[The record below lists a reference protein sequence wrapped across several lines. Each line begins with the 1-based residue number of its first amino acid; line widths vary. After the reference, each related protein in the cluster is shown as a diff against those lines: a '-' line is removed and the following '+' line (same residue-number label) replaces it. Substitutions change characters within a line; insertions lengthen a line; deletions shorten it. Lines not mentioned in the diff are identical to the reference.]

1 MIVTISRTYGAAGLA
16 IADGTAT
23 ALGYELLTDDL
34 PKTVAERL
42 GTSPAVVAERA
53 SLGRSL
59 SERIISSLGAGTPES
74 ISPAATPL
82 PGDFDEAMRR
92 EIERTIRERAGAGN
106 IVILGR
112 NAGAVLAGRTDLV
125 RVFLHGA
132 KPWRVARLVAA
143 FGQTPEDAAS
153 DIDRVD
159 AARRSF
165 AKERYKTIWGDPRFY
180 DLIVDASR
188 FGVAGT
194 VATIVG
200 AVCAAETGAS

>member
-1 MIVTISRTYGAAGLA
+1 MIVTISRSYGAAGLA
-16 IADGTAT
+16 VADGTAT

-34 PKTVAERL
+34 PKAVAARL

-59 SERIISSLGAGTPES
+59 SERIISSLGAGTPETV
-74 ISPAATPL
+74 SPAATPL

-92 EIERTIRERAGAGN
+92 EIERTIRDRADVGDV
-106 IVILGR
+106 VILGR

-125 RVFLHGA
+125 CVFLHGA
-132 KPWRVARLVAA
+132 KSWRVARLVAA
-143 FGQTPEDAAS
+143 FGQNPEDAAN

-165 AKERYKTIWGDPRFY
+165 AKERYKMTWGDPRHY
-180 DLIVDASR
+180 DLVVDASR
-188 FGVAGT
+188 FGVHGT
-194 VATIVG
+194 IATIVA
-200 AVCAAETGAS
+200 AVRAAETAAP

>member
-34 PKTVAERL
+34 PKAVAERL
-42 GTSPAVVAERA
+42 GTSPALVAERA

-112 NAGAVLAGRTDLV
+112 DAGAVLAGRTDLV

-165 AKERYKTIWGDPRFY
+165 TKERYKTTWGDPRFY

-200 AVCAAETGAS
+200 AVRAAEAGAS

>member
-1 MIVTISRTYGAAGLA
+1 MIVTISRAYGAAGLA
-16 IADGTAT
+16 VAGGAAI

-34 PKTVAERL
+34 PKAVAARL

-53 SLGRSL
+53 SLGKSL
-59 SERIISSLGAGTPES
+59 SERIISSLGAGTPEA

-92 EIERTIRERAGAGN
+92 EIERTIRERADAGDC
-106 IVILGR
+106 VILGR
-112 NAGAVLAGRTDLV
+112 NAGAVLAGRSDLV
-125 RVFLHGA
+125 RVFLHGGKA
-132 KPWRVARLVAA
+132 WRVARLVAA

-165 AKERYKTIWGDPRFY
+165 AKERYKTAWGDARAY

-188 FGVAGT
+188 FGVTGT
-194 VATIVG
+194 IATIVA
-200 AVCAAETGAS
+200 AVRAAESPAP